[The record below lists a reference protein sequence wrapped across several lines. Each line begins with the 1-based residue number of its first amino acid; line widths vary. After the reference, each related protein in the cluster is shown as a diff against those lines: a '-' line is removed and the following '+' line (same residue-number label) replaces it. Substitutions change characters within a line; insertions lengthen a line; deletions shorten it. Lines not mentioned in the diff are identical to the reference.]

1 MASSIDIA
9 RLHPDLD
16 QPAAAAVNERGLG
29 GKAGMASELAGLAV
43 VSVAAAGALSYAR
56 LATARLSPGIPRLA
70 ALLPVLLLLPALP
83 FAFASIHLRT
93 ISAFFLVWLCG
104 FKLLLLAAGHGPLH
118 PALPLVRFVACAAL
132 PVKVRDEKQQQQ
144 PSRALPSGS
153 LLSYAA
159 KAALFAALV
168 SARCYRER
176 MPPYAVPVFDGTHVY
191 LMLELFLA
199 SAAALARA
207 LLGAELEPQFDRP
220 YLASSFGDFWGRRW
234 NLMVPGVLRPCVY
247 RPVRAR
253 LGAAAGV
260 LAAFLVS
267 GAMHEVMFY
276 YITLEAGTGEVTA
289 FFALHG
295 ACVVAERRW
304 RGSGLWRPP
313 RPVATAL
320 TLAFVTGT
328 GSWLFFAPVIRSGL
342 DKAIIAEC
350 EGMLALLERAGR
362 NLAATA
368 HLA

>member
-1 MASSIDIA
+1 
-9 RLHPDLD
+9 
-16 QPAAAAVNERGLG
+16 
-29 GKAGMASELAGLAV
+29 MASELAGLAV
-43 VSVAAAGALSYAR
+43 VSAAAAGALAYAR
-56 LATARLSPGIPRLA
+56 FATARLAPGVPRLA
-70 ALLPVLLLLPALP
+70 ALLPVLLLLPVLP
-83 FAFASIHLRT
+83 FAFSSIHLRT
-93 ISAFFLVWLCG
+93 ISAFFLVWLCA
-104 FKLLLLAAGHGPLH
+104 FKLLLLAAGQGPLH

-132 PVKVRDEKQQQQ
+132 PVKVRVDEKQQQQ
-144 PSRALPSGS
+144 RSSRSLPPAF

-159 KAALFAALV
+159 KAALFAVLV
-168 SARCYRER
+168 SLRCFRPG
-176 MPPYAVPVFDGTHVY
+176 MPAYAVAAFDGAHVY

-220 YLASSFGDFWGRRW
+220 YLASSLRDFWGRRW

-253 LGAAAGV
+253 LGSPAAGV

-267 GAMHEVMFY
+267 GLMHEVMFY
-276 YITLEAGTGEVTA
+276 YITLERGTGEVTA

-295 ACVVAERRW
+295 ACAVAEAWLARRGRLMGW
-304 RGSGLWRPP
+304 RPPP

-342 DKAIIAEC
+342 DKAIVAEC
-350 EGMLALLERAGR
+350 EAMGAFLEEAGR
-362 NLAATA
+362 NLAAATA
-368 HLA
+368 RMVWPATS

>member
-1 MASSIDIA
+1 
-9 RLHPDLD
+9 
-16 QPAAAAVNERGLG
+16 
-29 GKAGMASELAGLAV
+29 MASEVAGLAV
-43 VSVAAAGALSYAR
+43 VSAAAAGALSYAR
-56 LATARLSPGIPRLA
+56 LATARLSSGIPRLA
-70 ALLPVLLLLPALP
+70 ALLPVLLLLLPVLP

-118 PALPLVRFVACAAL
+118 PALPLGRFVACAAL
-132 PVKVRDEKQQQQ
+132 PVKVRDEQQQQ
-144 PSRALPSGS
+144 PSRALPSGF

-168 SARCYRER
+168 SARRYRAR
-176 MPPYAVPVFDGTHVY
+176 MPAYAVPVFDGAHVY

-220 YLASSFGDFWGRRW
+220 YLASSLGDFWGRRW

-267 GAMHEVMFY
+267 GAMHE
-276 YITLEAGTGEVTA
+276 AGTGEVTA

-295 ACVVAERRW
+295 ACLVAERWWQGR
-304 RGSGLWRPP
+304 GLWRPP
-313 RPVATAL
+313 RPAATVL
-320 TLAFVTGT
+320 TLAFVAGT

-350 EGMLALLERAGR
+350 EGFLALLERAGR
-362 NLAATA
+362 NLAAA
-368 HLA
+368 L